1 MHIFIRTINPLLFA
15 KPFSALPLILSIT
28 ACGGGGD
35 GGSGDNSAEASTI
48 NETTTI
54 ETAEFNQETTT
65 VAGTITQIDAV
76 REHSGIELSQTR
88 QTSIGTQDD
97 AKSTSS
103 SIYVSVQELQ
113 NDADARYQI
122 HHSTAT
128 DKYITTLTINAKNT
142 SALDDIAKAE
152 QITTLSTN
160 TLVLADEQ
168 RLCNILL
175 QLEYLAGM
183 TNPATMDDTKA
194 VIAELIDRTTAAS
207 QSAKDQLAKALT
219 DYREGK
225 VSEQA
230 LKQSIAEM
238 EASLEDAASVGD
250 DVLQEFDKTLTALIK
265 ELPDQLQLTY
275 DPIQGRYTRFTN
287 ESLGQ
292 YTETGEW
299 QFDTGYDWLN
309 AALQMKAK
317 QN

>member
-1 MHIFIRTINPLLFA
+1 MPPSHE
-15 KPFSALPLILSIT
+15 K
-28 ACGGGGD
+28 
-35 GGSGDNSAEASTI
+35 SG
-48 NETTTI
+48 
-54 ETAEFNQETTT
+54 
-65 VAGTITQIDAV
+65 
-76 REHSGIELSQTR
+76 
-88 QTSIGTQDD
+88 
-97 AKSTSS
+97 
-103 SIYVSVQELQ
+103 
-113 NDADARYQI
+113 
-122 HHSTAT
+122 
-128 DKYITTLTINAKNT
+128 
-142 SALDDIAKAE
+142 
-152 QITTLSTN
+152 
-160 TLVLADEQ
+160 
-168 RLCNILL
+168 
-175 QLEYLAGM
+175 
-183 TNPATMDDTKA
+183 
-194 VIAELIDRTTAAS
+194 
-207 QSAKDQLAKALT
+207 LAKALT